1 MLAIAAVHRRLYQRG
16 SPVGADARKY
26 IHGLLDDMKLL
37 LPSSVGSQSLDVEM
51 KSFSLSADDLAHLG
65 LITVELATNA
75 MKHGR
80 GRVQVEVE
88 READCLV
95 VSVSDEG
102 AGYPADF
109 DAAANAGLGL
119 TIVSWLAGQSRS
131 AAITSIVGALQ
142 QDRGADGA
150 ATPLSRTGL
159 D

>member
-1 MLAIAAVHRRLYQRG
+1 M
-16 SPVGADARKY
+16 GADARKY
-26 IHGLLDDMKLL
+26 IQGLLDDMKLL

-88 READCLV
+88 REAGCLV

-119 TIVSWLAGQSRS
+119 TIVWLAGQSRS